1 MQAGVESRSY
11 SMAAYV
17 LEELAKGRSE
27 LKKRCK
33 SQPYRALPSDCR
45 PITDRP
51 APLGTEDIW
60 REIKALRGKRQEFE
74 AR

>member
-1 MQAGVESRSY
+1 
-11 SMAAYV
+11 MAAYV

-33 SQPYRALPSDCR
+33 SQPYRALPLDCR

-51 APLGTEDIW
+51 APLRTEELW
-60 REIKALRGKRQEFE
+60 KEIKALKAKKQEFE
-74 AR
+74 AASWNR